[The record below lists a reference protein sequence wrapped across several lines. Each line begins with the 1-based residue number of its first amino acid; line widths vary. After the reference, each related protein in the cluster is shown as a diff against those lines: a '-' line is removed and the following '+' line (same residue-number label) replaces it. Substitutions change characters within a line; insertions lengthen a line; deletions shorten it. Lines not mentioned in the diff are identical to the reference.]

1 MSGSLL
7 RGVRLPQVAVLSHEE
22 GSWDLRLLVP
32 ALALVMLGVAMVFSA
47 GMPIVTQGQRNVYYY
62 LEREAIF
69 VVVGLFAMWA
79 ATRLSLERLR
89 NGALVLLAVSVVLLI
104 GVHFVGIRMN
114 GSRSWYALPFGVRF
128 QPSEFA
134 KLVLVIVAA
143 RYFARFPGGLR
154 EWRQLWP
161 PLAMLGLVCVPVVTE
176 PDLGTVAVI
185 GMAMLIFFHMAGAR
199 GKHLAV
205 VAGSALALVAVKIS
219 HSHNEWER
227 VRDWLVYL
235 FGHTTGGV
243 GSNYQI
249 SRSLIAL
256 GSGGVTGRGY
266 CAGIEKYFY
275 LPEATTDAIL
285 AVIGEELGVM
295 ATWLVVA
302 LFAYLVW
309 RGLWVAR
316 HAEDRFS
323 GLLAAG
329 ITCLFG
335 VQALVNIAVI
345 TGVIPTTGVTLPFV
359 SYGGS
364 SLLLS
369 LVGIGLLLNVSRQMM
384 LARAPRSTP

>member
-1 MSGSLL
+1 MSGSVL
-7 RGVRLPQVAVLSHEE
+7 RRLRLPQVAVLSHEE

-47 GMPIVTQGQRNVYYY
+47 GMPITTQGQHNVYYY
-62 LEREAIF
+62 LEREGIF
-69 VVVGLFAMWA
+69 LGVGLVAMWA

-89 NGALVLLAVSVVLLI
+89 NGALVLLGITVALLV
-104 GVHFVGIRMN
+104 GVHFLGVLTN
-114 GSRSWYALPFGVRF
+114 GSRSWYALPFGIRF
-128 QPSEFA
+128 QPSELA
-134 KLVLVIVAA
+134 KLVLVIALA

-154 EWRQLWP
+154 EWRQLAP
-161 PLAMLGLVCVPVVTE
+161 PLAMLALVCLPVLKE

-185 GMAMLIFFHMAGAR
+185 GMAMLIFFHIAGAR

-205 VAGSALALVAVKIS
+205 AAGSALALVAVKIG
-219 HSHNEWER
+219 HSHNEWVR
-227 VRDWLVYL
+227 VRDWLLYL
-235 FGHTTGGV
+235 LGHASGGV

-285 AVIGEELGVM
+285 AVIGEALGVI

-329 ITCLFG
+329 ITCLFA

-345 TGVIPTTGVTLPFV
+345 TGAIPTTGVTLPFV

-369 LVGIGLLLNVSRQMM
+369 LIEIGLLLNVSRQIM